1 MAKII
6 CNIST
11 NEVRRPNNM
20 TRSWG
25 SWEVIVTAGLDE
37 SVESVFAE
45 ARARVEGAISA
56 LPEGKRYPR
65 FHFDAEDEG
74 TTGSLL

>member
-11 NEVRRPNNM
+11 NEVRRPNNV
-20 TRSWG
+20 TRAWG
-25 SWEVIVTAGLDE
+25 SWEVTVIAGLDE
-37 SVESVFAE
+37 SVESILTE

-65 FHFDAEDEG
+65 YHFDAEGEE
-74 TTGSLL
+74 TTGSL